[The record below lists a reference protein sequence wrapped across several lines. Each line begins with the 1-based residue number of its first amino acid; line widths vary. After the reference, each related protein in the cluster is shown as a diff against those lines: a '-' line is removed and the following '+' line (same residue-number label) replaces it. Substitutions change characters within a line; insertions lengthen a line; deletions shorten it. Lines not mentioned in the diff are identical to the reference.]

1 MSWWLS
7 LIVSLWRCDV
17 STYARDVESVC
28 QAFDFEYC
36 EECGRDLEWHVI
48 VPFMGHPLVRCLTVH
63 A

>member
-1 MSWWLS
+1 MCLTA
-7 LIVSLWRCDV
+7 WRCDV